1 MSRAV
6 VVMIL
11 GIVTLPGCGCNRTSA
26 PQQPQPQQFSWEV
39 RDAAGNFTMGAGGG
53 GSITVGKNAL
63 EIKDG
68 QVFAN
73 GKDCGA
79 LASGD
84 AVLLDKDGRL
94 FVNGKERP
102 LK

>member
-6 VVMIL
+6 VVMFL
-11 GIVTLPGCGCNRTSA
+11 GVVTLLPCGCNRTPA
-26 PQQPQPQQFSWEV
+26 PQQPQQFSWEV
-39 RDAAGNFTMGAGGG
+39 RDAAGNFTRGSGSG
-53 GSITVGKNAL
+53 GSIRIDKGTL

-68 QVFAN
+68 RVFAN
-73 GKDCGA
+73 GKDCGV
-79 LASGD
+79 LTSGD

-102 LK
+102 AK